1 MKKES
6 KNKKCKKEQLILIIA
21 MVVLVVIVIVVIAV
35 TSTKK
40 PENMLVQENVST
52 TIEANVQE
60 SPDVNQEE
68 KKLGKEQKDTS
79 KGKKTPFDEL
89 EVVFAGIAP
98 YGSATIHI
106 TEDSTYIKETDFL
119 IENATNL
126 ENGEKVRVVFTG
138 DVSLLPKEYKLSQK
152 EAEYEVSGL
161 FEYVTTSEQFTDEFW
176 EKVKADSVKQITT
189 YAENEYVGS
198 ANMGELSYVGYVY
211 HHQKPES
218 EHSGVENLLFV
229 IYSCLITDS
238 ADSFEDSIVY
248 YPVLYQDI
256 MMRDGK
262 VSYTHSSGICG
273 SDYLNQSWEHTKGYV
288 NPLEM
293 YEDLVAGYEENY
305 VLEQN
310 EGFEKYDDDGL
321 LSGLSDISAEYKAF
335 LEAHAREVLDLAM
348 QEKIKDPYHIEDI
361 THFGECLLLAKTPSE
376 YVKQNNQYT
385 VVFRGTI
392 ISDAN
397 EFEPITV
404 YLPVLYRGLLKLPD
418 EHYLYS
424 DCWGLQG
431 SSWLEDVWYWV
442 IGFTDTADMFWEL
455 VKNNEYGYTYEMSES
470 LKQLAE

>member
-1 MKKES
+1 M
-6 KNKKCKKEQLILIIA
+6 
-21 MVVLVVIVIVVIAV
+21 
-35 TSTKK
+35 
-40 PENMLVQENVST
+40 
-52 TIEANVQE
+52 
-60 SPDVNQEE
+60 
-68 KKLGKEQKDTS
+68 
-79 KGKKTPFDEL
+79 
-89 EVVFAGIAP
+89 
-98 YGSATIHI
+98 
-106 TEDSTYIKETDFL
+106 
-119 IENATNL
+119 
-126 ENGEKVRVVFTG
+126 
-138 DVSLLPKEYKLSQK
+138 

-176 EKVKADSVKQITT
+176 EKVKADSMKQITT

-256 MMRDGK
+256 MMQDGK

-288 NPLEM
+288 NPLDM

-321 LSGLSDISAEYKAF
+321 LSGLADISEEYKAF

-361 THFGECLLLAKTPSE
+361 TYFGECLLLAKTPGE
-376 YVKQNNQYT
+376 YVDQNNQYT

-431 SSWLEDVWYWV
+431 SSWLKDVWYWV
-442 IGFTDTADMFWEL
+442 IGFMDPEDLLWEL
-455 VKNNEYGYTYEMSES
+455 VKSNEYGYTYEMSES